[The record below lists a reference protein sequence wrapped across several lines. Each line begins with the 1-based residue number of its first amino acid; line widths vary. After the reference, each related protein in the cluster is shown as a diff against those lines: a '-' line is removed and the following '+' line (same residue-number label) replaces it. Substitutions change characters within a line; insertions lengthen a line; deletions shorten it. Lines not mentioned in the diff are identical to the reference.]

1 MSVIGWDIAEKW
13 ARADKIRE
21 EFYAEKAKV
30 ETLLEEAL
38 ILCNNT
44 IDVKAKA
51 SNKSVVRSSP
61 RPRNKIE
68 S

>member
-1 MSVIGWDIAEKW
+1 MDIVERW

-38 ILCNNT
+38 VLCNNVIELKT
-44 IDVKAKA
+44 KT
-51 SNKSVVRSSP
+51 KSVVRATP